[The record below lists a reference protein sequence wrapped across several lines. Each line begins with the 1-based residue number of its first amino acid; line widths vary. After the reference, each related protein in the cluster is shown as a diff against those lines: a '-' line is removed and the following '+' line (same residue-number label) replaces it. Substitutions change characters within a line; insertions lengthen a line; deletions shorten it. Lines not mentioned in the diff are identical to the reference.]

1 VREQMVALRAHN
13 IAAIRHCSPL
23 RGLMVPDDFITLN
36 PFLIACLPLPQFVFF
51 SMAGRSGTGKQK
63 GVLMPLHR
71 LNRFCPKSVA
81 IWRQWRIWICSA
93 IVALAAGGC
102 TTAHWG
108 GFTADSPNEQKSAAV
123 RERAEARWQALTKD
137 DIATA
142 YDYLSPTT
150 REVVSLEQYRAKV
163 ARRRFREAKVEG
175 VECEAELCKV
185 KIRLTFDHPRMKGLV
200 VPLEET
206 WIIERGQ
213 FWYVYR

>member
-1 VREQMVALRAHN
+1 LAALRAPN

-23 RGLMVPDDFITLN
+23 RGLTVPDDFITLN
-36 PFLIACLPLPQFVFF
+36 PLLIACLPLPQFVFF

-93 IVALAAGGC
+93 IVALAASGC
-102 TTAHWG
+102 ANAPWG
-108 GFTADSPNEQKSAAV
+108 GFSVDSPKEKKSAAV
-123 RERAEARWQALTKD
+123 RERAEARWQALIKD

-142 YDYLSPTT
+142 YGYLSPTT
-150 REVVSLEQYRAKV
+150 RGVVSLDQYKGKV
-163 ARRRFREAKVEG
+163 ARGTFRDVKIDS

-185 KIRLTFDHPRMKGLV
+185 TLRLTYDRRAMKGMV
-200 VPLEET
+200 TPIEEN
-206 WIIERGQ
+206 WIIELGQ
-213 FWYVYR
+213 FWYVLPG